1 MDNINLEFKARMA
14 KVLEIFNGNVSELAR
29 QAGIAQPSAKRWI
42 DGESDPQMSN
52 LVRLAQ
58 ATNINIA
65 WLAAGEGP
73 MIKGSEALAQA
84 SPPLTRV
91 IAAPAF
97 DVLGNTVD
105 TDEFVYIPRY
115 DVHAAAGYG
124 RFNHNETPLYTM
136 AFRRDWIDNFI
147 DTDPAN
153 LFVIG
158 VVGDS
163 MEGVLSDHDTIL
175 VNEALTRPDNGLF
188 IVRINESI
196 IVKHIQ
202 VMPGRKLLVKSANE
216 AYEPFTV
223 DLNDEYL
230 DMQIL
235 GKVVWFGRLV
245 K

>member
-1 MDNINLEFKARMA
+1 MNTFKDRVLSLWPDKSISKIAESIGISHMGLSRVFREGTLPKADTLLNIHNQSGCDLKWLMTGEGQPFDNNM
-14 KVLEIFNGNVSELAR
+14 S
-29 QAGIAQPSAKRWI
+29 SAK
-42 DGESDPQMSN
+42 PQ
-52 LVRLAQ
+52 
-58 ATNINIA
+58 
-65 WLAAGEGP
+65 
-73 MIKGSEALAQA
+73 
-84 SPPLTRV
+84 TRV

-115 DVHAAAGYG
+115 DVHAAAGHG

>member
-1 MDNINLEFKARMA
+1 MMTFKERLTYLWPNDTIASISEKIGLSQMGLYKIFSKESLPKAEVLLSINQATGCDLKWLMTGEGQPFDNNM
-14 KVLEIFNGNVSELAR
+14 S
-29 QAGIAQPSAKRWI
+29 SAK
-42 DGESDPQMSN
+42 PQ
-52 LVRLAQ
+52 
-58 ATNINIA
+58 
-65 WLAAGEGP
+65 
-73 MIKGSEALAQA
+73 
-84 SPPLTRV
+84 TRV

-216 AYEPFTV
+216 AYEPFTI

>member
-1 MDNINLEFKARMA
+1 MDTFKDRVLSLWPDKSISKIAESIGISHMGLSRVFREGTLPKADTLLNIHNQSGCDLKWLMTGEGQPFDNNM
-14 KVLEIFNGNVSELAR
+14 
-29 QAGIAQPSAKRWI
+29 PSAK
-42 DGESDPQMSN
+42 PQ
-52 LVRLAQ
+52 
-58 ATNINIA
+58 
-65 WLAAGEGP
+65 
-73 MIKGSEALAQA
+73 
-84 SPPLTRV
+84 TRV

-136 AFRRDWIDNFI
+136 AFRRDWIENFI

-216 AYEPFTV
+216 AYEPFTI
-223 DLNDEYL
+223 DLNDEDL

>member
-1 MDNINLEFKARMA
+1 MMTFKERLTLLWPNETIASISEKIGLSQMGLYKIFSKDSLPKAETLLVIN
-14 KVLEIFNGNVSELAR
+14 ELT
-29 QAGIAQPSAKRWI
+29 GCDLK
-42 DGESDPQMSN
+42 
-52 LVRLAQ
+52 
-58 ATNINIA
+58 
-65 WLAAGEGP
+65 WLMTGEGQP
-73 MIKGSEALAQA
+73 FDNKLLPAKPQTL
-84 SPPLTRV
+84 V
-91 IAAPAF
+91 VAAPAF

-115 DVHAAAGYG
+115 DAHAAAGYG

-136 AFRRDWIDNFI
+136 AFRRDWIENFI

-216 AYEPFTV
+216 AYEPFTI
-223 DLNDEYL
+223 DLNDEDL